1 MRTRDGGAPPRSEAA
16 ERVYDTIRKP
26 LDGEISTE
34 DFLCPA
40 VAENFAR
47 QDVFCLHCRRVWY
60 TIKMDRKMGCKS
72 HPGKEEYSMKEF
84 HITDDGIQ
92 LHAKLDVPEEKEKCP
107 LVIVFHGLTGN
118 MEERHITAVSS
129 AMNEIGFATLRV
141 ELYGHGKSG
150 GTFEQH
156 NLMKWINNAM
166 TVTDYAKT
174 LDFVTDLYICGH
186 SQGGLL
192 TMLAAGMRADD
203 FKAAIPMS
211 PAIVIP
217 DGARKG
223 NLLGQPFDPE
233 HVPDMVEWGDRHLSG
248 NYLRTAQLLDVDEAI
263 RKYEKPVLLIHGD
276 ADEAVPIEYSIDA
289 AKKYKN
295 AKLVQIL
302 GDTHCYD
309 KHLDQV
315 TAAVKK
321 FLGEME
327 NREG

>member
-1 MRTRDGGAPPRSEAA
+1 
-16 ERVYDTIRKP
+16 
-26 LDGEISTE
+26 
-34 DFLCPA
+34 
-40 VAENFAR
+40 
-47 QDVFCLHCRRVWY
+47 
-60 TIKMDRKMGCKS
+60 
-72 HPGKEEYSMKEF
+72 MKEF
-84 HITDDGIQ
+84 YITDDGIQ
-92 LHAKLDVPEEKEKCP
+92 LHAKLDMPEEKEKCP

-150 GTFEQH
+150 GAFEQH

-203 FKAAIPMS
+203 FKAAIPLS

-233 HVPDMVEWGDRHLSG
+233 HVPDMLEWGDRHLSG
-248 NYLRTAQLLDVDEAI
+248 NYIRTAQLLDVTKAI
-263 RKYEKPVLLIHGD
+263 NDIKAGK
-276 ADEAVPIEYSIDA
+276 IEYRLDKSNIIHVPVGKASFSEEALAENYKALMDAIMKAKPSALKGQYLKSITLA
-289 AKKYKN
+289 TTMGPGVKVSTAKY
-295 AKLVQIL
+295 
-302 GDTHCYD
+302 C
-309 KHLDQV
+309 
-315 TAAVKK
+315 
-321 FLGEME
+321 
-327 NREG
+327 